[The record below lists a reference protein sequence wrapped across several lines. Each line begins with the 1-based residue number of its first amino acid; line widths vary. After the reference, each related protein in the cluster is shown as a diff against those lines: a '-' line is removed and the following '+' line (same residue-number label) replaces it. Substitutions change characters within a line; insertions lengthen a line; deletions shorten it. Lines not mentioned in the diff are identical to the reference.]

1 MRKIGVEEE
10 LLLVH
15 PDTGEPKAVAGAI
28 LAASGPADAF
38 EAELH
43 REQLEFATEPHTR
56 MRALEAEVR
65 RWRASAARHALEAG
79 ARLAALATSP
89 MEVAPTIGSD
99 KRHRWLAEE
108 FGLTTQEQLTCGCH
122 IHVEVESDEEGVAVI
137 DRVRPW
143 LSTLL
148 ALSANSPFWQTVD
161 SGYSSYR
168 SRVWARWPSAGPVE
182 VFGSAERYHERVRAM
197 LDTGVLLDEGMVYFD
212 VRLSHRYPTVEFRAA
227 DVCLEADDTVLLA
240 ILVRGLVDTAA
251 REWRA
256 GEPPNPVGVSALR
269 LASWR
274 AARSGLSG
282 SLLHPDSGTPAPAH
296 VVAHALLDHV
306 SDALSD
312 TGDLGEA
319 RERLS
324 ELLGRGNGADR
335 QRRVMERE
343 GDLSAVVADAVSRTV
358 A

>member
-1 MRKIGVEEE
+1 
-10 LLLVH
+10 
-15 PDTGEPKAVAGAI
+15 
-28 LAASGPADAF
+28 
-38 EAELH
+38 
-43 REQLEFATEPHTR
+43 
-56 MRALEAEVR
+56 
-65 RWRASAARHALEAG
+65 
-79 ARLAALATSP
+79 

-143 LSTLL
+143 LATLL

-256 GEPPNPVGVSALR
+256 GDGAAPVGGSELR

-274 AARSGLSG
+274 AARSGLSDRSSTRSQASLPRRRWWRTPCSSMCRTRCPTRVTSVRRG
-282 SLLHPDSGTPAPAH
+282 SGCPSCWAGATEPTASGA
-296 VVAHALLDHV
+296 
-306 SDALSD
+306 
-312 TGDLGEA
+312 
-319 RERLS
+319 
-324 ELLGRGNGADR
+324 
-335 QRRVMERE
+335 
-343 GDLSAVVADAVSRTV
+343 
-358 A
+358 